1 MHRGKITAVLGAA
14 ALAAVIVTAPAGAD
28 DASSWS
34 LGGSVAAQPY
44 AVYPG
49 SGSLESSDFSY
60 GSTTT
65 LALALRAQGERA
77 RAEASGE
84 TAVLTGASALA
95 AWAEQASG
103 LARPDELLV
112 PASAPGG
119 SDPQTLVAFRLRTLY
134 VKLDLDWASLTA
146 GRQVINYNR
155 GVLWCPTDLFNEL
168 DLTGLSP
175 VRLGSDALRLAVPFD
190 ATAGLDLAAAPVTA
204 PADGRYSARLSGL
217 VAGIDGALTSARAGK
232 GWMFGADFKADVEIG
247 IYGDAAYTLP
257 DSGQAGALQAAAGAD
272 WSIGDFVM
280 AAEYY
285 YNGGGADADPLFPG
299 SHNLYASL
307 AWNATELF
315 SLTGTVIWDVSGRSG
330 TVLLLASLSAAQN
343 ATFQAYLE
351 ADDVPGLGAARAG
364 LQAGLNIEVKF

>member
-1 MHRGKITAVLGAA
+1 
-14 ALAAVIVTAPAGAD
+14 
-28 DASSWS
+28 
-34 LGGSVAAQPY
+34 
-44 AVYPG
+44 
-49 SGSLESSDFSY
+49 

-112 PASAPGG
+112 PAAPPAA

-134 VKLDLDWASLTA
+134 VKLDLDWSSLTA

-247 IYGDAAYTLP
+247 IYGDAAYTLA
-257 DSGQAGALQAAAGAD
+257 DSGQAGALRAAAGAD

-285 YNGGGADADPLFPG
+285 YNGGGAEADPLFPG
-299 SHNLYASL
+299 VHNAYVSL
-307 AWNATELF
+307 VWNATELF
-315 SLTGTVIWDVSGRSG
+315 SLTGTLIW
-330 TVLLLASLSAAQN
+330 
-343 ATFQAYLE
+343 
-351 ADDVPGLGAARAG
+351 
-364 LQAGLNIEVKF
+364 